1 MNIKINPKWYI
12 FKDENATHRN
22 YNLIKDKNKNSNHI
36 LNFEFQN
43 IEQRFETLNGF
54 LDQHIGLRFIESY
67 YFTYSFYNKLP
78 NQQVNNFIGTEQ
90 TMQKIVEEF
99 ELVKHRIEKYDKFEE
114 NNAQNHNKFL
124 SEDQKLKEF
133 LRFIGEYENG
143 IKINIF
149 DNFGKLFNDEIMN
162 NPLFQPNDKIVKK
175 FIQLVEAYGDKI
187 GVFVILTKD
196 KAVEKDQFSL
206 L

>member
-12 FKDENATHRN
+12 FNDENDTHRT
-22 YNLIKDKNKNSNHI
+22 YNLIKDKNKDSNSI
-36 LNFEFQN
+36 LNFEFHN

-54 LDQHIGLRFIESY
+54 LNQHIGLRFIQSY

-78 NQQVNNFIGTEQ
+78 NQQVDNLIGTEQ
-90 TMQKIVEEF
+90 TMQKIIEEF
-99 ELVKHRIEKYDKFEE
+99 ELIKYRIEEYKKFEE
-114 NNAQNHNKFL
+114 YNTQMHNKFF

-133 LRFIGEYENG
+133 LRFIGEYEKG

-162 NPLFQPNDKIVKK
+162 NPIFQPNDKIVKQ
-175 FIQLVEAYGDKI
+175 FIQLVEMYGDKI

-196 KAVEKDQFSL
+196 KDDEKDQFSL